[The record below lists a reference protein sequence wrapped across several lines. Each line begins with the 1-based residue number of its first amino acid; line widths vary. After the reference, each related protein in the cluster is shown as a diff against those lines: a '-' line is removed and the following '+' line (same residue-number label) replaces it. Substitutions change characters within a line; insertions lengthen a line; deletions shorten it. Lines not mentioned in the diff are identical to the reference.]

1 VLELIKA
8 NSNFILKFSDKNTD
22 VEWPIGK
29 GIGFLA
35 DIRRMNVAL
44 TRAKFALWVVGNS
57 KMLSQNSH
65 WKQFIDFSKKNG
77 FCITFNFYTLYMTKS
92 HKTK

>member
-1 VLELIKA
+1 VDYIY
-8 NSNFILKFSDKNTD
+8 IY
-22 VEWPIGK
+22 IGK

-57 KMLSQNSH
+57 QMLSQNSH
-65 WKQFIDFSKKNG
+65 WKQFIDFAKENN
-77 FCITFNFYTLYMTKS
+77 FCINFDFFSRYHTITQDNENLS
-92 HKTK
+92 AN